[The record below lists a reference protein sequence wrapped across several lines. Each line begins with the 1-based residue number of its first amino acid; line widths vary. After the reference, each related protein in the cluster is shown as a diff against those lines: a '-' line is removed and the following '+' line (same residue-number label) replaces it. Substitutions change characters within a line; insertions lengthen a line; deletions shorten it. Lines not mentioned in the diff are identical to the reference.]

1 MDSARLND
9 LGINNND
16 MINLGISNLSTED
29 QTLMGA
35 FFSNMK
41 NPAPAKPMMTQQQLL
56 NQYFHN
62 IQNEKIRMETQKIKQ
77 MYATDLSLKTRLAQN
92 DPQLA
97 SALESGNNQEIEKI
111 ISERMKTMF
120 E

>member
-1 MDSARLND
+1 
-9 LGINNND
+9 
-16 MINLGISNLSTED
+16 
-29 QTLMGA
+29 
-35 FFSNMK
+35 
-41 NPAPAKPMMTQQQLL
+41 
-56 NQYFHN
+56 
-62 IQNEKIRMETQKIKQ
+62 METQKIKQ